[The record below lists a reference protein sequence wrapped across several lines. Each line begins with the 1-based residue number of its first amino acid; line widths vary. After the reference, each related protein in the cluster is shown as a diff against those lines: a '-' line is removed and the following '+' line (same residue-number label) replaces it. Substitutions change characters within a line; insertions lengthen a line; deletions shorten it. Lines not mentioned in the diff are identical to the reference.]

1 MCPLMCSQ
9 MKEYNPG
16 ERVRA
21 AHVQIPYWTF
31 WKGTERAK
39 LKGTEQD

>member
-1 MCPLMCSQ
+1 MCPLASQ